1 MQDID
6 VYTFSLFH
14 YVDQSED
21 LVNAV
26 QNVAGKNYSQL
37 IVLIEPLSIGNMNNM
52 IANYLKQEA
61 VATKIVENV
70 KAVETELQGIEMP
83 ILDAIIKIKE
93 MPQKVYLEP
102 LDFVSRNYTPMGMVM
117 MRPSDYNYAE
127 LLFMA
132 AQRVKSEMTENYFY
146 RTLDLEDL
154 VFSWAYCDAIEKYEI
169 ENRSYHMEKRLSTVI
184 EEIKKERKNNARQEK
199 VAVIV
204 VAGGAHTAFL
214 EERFKAK
221 EKFTELYEKDSSLR
235 EIHKEK
241 LVEIPKK
248 FYEDIKIAVEE
259 LKKST
264 GETYSHNALKIAKE
278 EICRRSSNL
287 RHELPKPLDETSY
300 KNLLSEIIVERAKFA
315 LAIANK
321 DKNLSGDLINVVAQ
335 YVNIRE
341 IGNTGTIVVY
351 GKSAEIPELINAL
364 KSIKSVLQNAGNK
377 LLKIK

>member
-52 IANYLKQEA
+52 IANYLKHEA

-154 VFSWAYCDAIEKYEI
+154 VFS
-169 ENRSYHMEKRLSTVI
+169 
-184 EEIKKERKNNARQEK
+184 
-199 VAVIV
+199 
-204 VAGGAHTAFL
+204 
-214 EERFKAK
+214 
-221 EKFTELYEKDSSLR
+221 
-235 EIHKEK
+235 
-241 LVEIPKK
+241 
-248 FYEDIKIAVEE
+248 
-259 LKKST
+259 
-264 GETYSHNALKIAKE
+264 
-278 EICRRSSNL
+278 
-287 RHELPKPLDETSY
+287 
-300 KNLLSEIIVERAKFA
+300 
-315 LAIANK
+315 
-321 DKNLSGDLINVVAQ
+321 
-335 YVNIRE
+335 
-341 IGNTGTIVVY
+341 
-351 GKSAEIPELINAL
+351 
-364 KSIKSVLQNAGNK
+364 
-377 LLKIK
+377 

>member
-1 MQDID
+1 
-6 VYTFSLFH
+6 
-14 YVDQSED
+14 
-21 LVNAV
+21 
-26 QNVAGKNYSQL
+26 
-37 IVLIEPLSIGNMNNM
+37 
-52 IANYLKQEA
+52 
-61 VATKIVENV
+61 
-70 KAVETELQGIEMP
+70 
-83 ILDAIIKIKE
+83 
-93 MPQKVYLEP
+93 
-102 LDFVSRNYTPMGMVM
+102 
-117 MRPSDYNYAE
+117 
-127 LLFMA
+127 
-132 AQRVKSEMTENYFY
+132 
-146 RTLDLEDL
+146 
-154 VFSWAYCDAIEKYEI
+154 
-169 ENRSYHMEKRLSTVI
+169 MEKRLSTVI

-264 GETYSHNALKIAKE
+264 GETYSHNALKIANE

-287 RHELPKPLDETSY
+287 RRELPEPLDETSY

-321 DKNLSGDLINVVAQ
+321 DKNLSDDLINVVAQ

-341 IGNTGTIVVY
+341 IGNTGTIVIY